1 MRLLQKHLED
11 TPTKFGVGPNRAKVA
26 FSILQQQVGERCS
39 GRVSNTTP
47 KPRNYEW
54 GCCEEA
60 GIAILDDG
68 MQVSAGL
75 AFRCQ

>member
-26 FSILQQQVGERCS
+26 LSILQQQVGER
-39 GRVSNTTP
+39 SNGPVLITMQKP
-47 KPRNYEW
+47 KDYVWDR
-54 GCCEEA
+54 CEDT
-60 GIAILDDG
+60 GVAILDDG

-75 AFRCQ
+75 VF